1 MKNTA
6 QRQEYSTL
14 AGTIRTVCI
23 PPASPLRSRIHAI
36 SANAARFPI
45 VHRMLAA
52 FLLLG
57 LPGVGAYAYFVEPT
71 WLRVKRLAVP
81 LPNLPLGLDGLRIV
95 HLSDLH
101 MGSEV
106 PTWFLRHVMAT
117 VQRLAPDAIVLTGD
131 FVHSRPEDADQL
143 TGVLQGLRAPHG
155 VFAVLGNH
163 DYAVNY
169 PGDPGI
175 TGVEEV
181 IIAALER
188 AGVTVL
194 RNDEVEIADGRS
206 RLQLY
211 GIDELWSGR
220 TQVSPLHA
228 TSSVFPRIV
237 LCHNPDVVQFL
248 PERNR
253 DLVLCG
259 HTHGGQVRIPP
270 FRPLLTM
277 TSDRRYWGGL
287 SARGN
292 GWVFVSRG
300 IGYTWRMRFA
310 ARPECVEITLR
321 RAEQSR
327 A

>member
-6 QRQEYSTL
+6 QRQEHIELTE
-14 AGTIRTVCI
+14 TTRTAYA
-23 PPASPLRSRIHAI
+23 PPASRFRARLHAL
-36 SANAARFPI
+36 SAAAARSPM
-45 VHRMLAA
+45 VHRALAA
-52 FLLLG
+52 FLLVG

-71 WLRVKRLAVP
+71 WLRIKRLVVP
-81 LPNLPLGLDGLRIV
+81 LPTLPLDLDGIRIV

-101 MGSEV
+101 AGSEV
-106 PTWFLRHVMAT
+106 PTAFLRRVVAT
-117 VQRLAPDAIVLTGD
+117 VQELAPDAIVLTGD
-131 FVHSRPEDADQL
+131 FIHSQPEDANAL
-143 TGVLQGLRAPHG
+143 TDILQGLHAPHG

-169 PGDPGI
+169 SGDCGLP
-175 TGVEEV
+175 GVEQV
-181 IIAALER
+181 IITALER

-194 RNDEVEIADGRS
+194 RNQEVEITTGRS
-206 RLQLY
+206 HLPLY
-211 GIDELWSGR
+211 GIDEYWSGR
-220 TQVSPLHA
+220 ADVSPLHTTA
-228 TSSVFPRIV
+228 PDLPRIV

-248 PERNR
+248 PEQNTNV
-253 DLVLCG
+253 VLCG
-259 HTHGGQVRIPP
+259 HTHGGQVRLPP

-287 SARGN
+287 TARGN

-300 IGYTWRMRFA
+300 IGYTWRVRFA

-321 RAEQSR
+321 RSERSR

>member
-6 QRQEYSTL
+6 RQQDFRVFAETCRRVS
-14 AGTIRTVCI
+14 V
-23 PPASPLRSRIHAI
+23 PPASPLRSRIHAV
-36 SANAARFPI
+36 SAIAARSPLI
-45 VHRMLAA
+45 HRILTA
-52 FLLLG
+52 FLLVG
-57 LPGVGAYAYFVEPT
+57 LPGAGAYAYFVEPT
-71 WLRVKRLAVP
+71 WLRVKRLTVP
-81 LPNLPLGLDGLRIV
+81 LSTLPLGLDGLRVV

-106 PTWFLRHVMAT
+106 PTWFLRKVVAT
-117 VQRLAPDAIVLTGD
+117 VKQLAPDAIVLTGD
-131 FVHSRPEDADQL
+131 FVHSCPEDAEELADM
-143 TGVLQGLRAPHG
+143 LQELHAPHG

-175 TGVEEV
+175 PGAEEV
-181 IIAALER
+181 IIATLER

-194 RNDEVEIADGRS
+194 RNDESEIAAGRS

-211 GIDELWSGR
+211 GVDELWSGR
-220 TQVSPLHA
+220 ASVSPLHV
-228 TSSVFPRIV
+228 TSPTTPRIV

-248 PERNR
+248 PEQNS

-259 HTHGGQVRIPP
+259 HTHGGQVRFPP
-270 FRPLLTM
+270 FPALFTM

-287 SARGN
+287 HAQRN

-300 IGYTWRMRFA
+300 IGYTWRVRFA
-310 ARPECVEITLR
+310 ARPECVEITLK

-327 A
+327 V

>member
-6 QRQEYSTL
+6 QQQEYSAL
-14 AGTIRTVCI
+14 AETVHTVCI
-23 PPASPLRSRIHAI
+23 PPASPLRSRIRAI
-36 SANAARFPI
+36 SANAARSPI

-52 FLLLG
+52 LLLVG
-57 LPGVGAYAYFVEPT
+57 IPGVGAYAYFVEPT
-71 WLRVKRLAVP
+71 WLKIKRLTVP
-81 LPNLPLGLDGLRIV
+81 LPHLPLGLDGLRIV

-106 PTWFLRHVMAT
+106 PTWFLRRVVTT

-131 FVHSRPEDADQL
+131 FVHSRPEDADEL
-143 TGVLQGLRAPHG
+143 TGALQDLRAPHG

-169 PGDPGI
+169 SGDSSTP
-175 TGVEEV
+175 GVEEIV
-181 IIAALER
+181 IAALER
-188 AGVTVL
+188 AGITVL
-194 RNDEVEIADGRS
+194 RNEETEIVAGRS

-220 TQVSPLHA
+220 AQVSSLHA
-228 TSSVFPRIV
+228 TSSAFPRIV

-248 PERNR
+248 PEQNT

-270 FRPLLTM
+270 FRPPLTM

-300 IGYTWRMRFA
+300 IGYTWRVRFA

-321 RAEQSR
+321 RAV
-327 A
+327 